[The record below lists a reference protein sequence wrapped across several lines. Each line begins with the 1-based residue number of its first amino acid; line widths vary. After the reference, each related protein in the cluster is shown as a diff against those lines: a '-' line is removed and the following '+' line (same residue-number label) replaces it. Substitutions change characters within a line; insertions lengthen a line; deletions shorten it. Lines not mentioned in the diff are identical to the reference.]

1 MTTTAPAR
9 QGEPRHNPHP
19 ASGLDRA
26 RPVRFFS
33 LRPGWPLTALI
44 VGFPL
49 WWALGLGTFI
59 FPILALPM
67 AVELLRRRPIKV
79 PPGFGVWLLFLL
91 WVFASLVMLK
101 ANPPGTRSGS
111 SQIISESLRIV
122 EYLTATIVLLYAGN
136 LTEKEMP
143 QRRLT
148 SLLSYLFLVTV
159 GGGLLGLVAPR
170 FQFTAPLEL
179 LLPHSMRT
187 NLFVKSLV
195 HPTAAQVQVVL
206 GYSAPR
212 PSAPFGY
219 TNTWGNCLSI
229 LLVWIIVGWVIRGS
243 SRQRIIGLI
252 AVAISV
258 VPIVF
263 SLNRGLWVALGV
275 CAIYVAVRLATRGK
289 VVAVGVLAVV
299 LVGGAV
305 AFVVSPLHDVVTS
318 RFQHGQ
324 SNSIRSYTVTQAIT
338 GATHSPILGYGSTR
352 NTLGSAQ
359 SISVGKSATCQL
371 CGNSTIG
378 SNGQFWLVLISQG
391 YVGAILYVWFFIA
404 AAWRYRRD
412 KSAIGMGGVLVLL
425 QSFVYMLVYNALIVP
440 LVLYMLSVALMWR
453 NDMQSTSGSTTSPAL
468 SRRHSAPFTPQR
480 ATGLH
485 R

>member
-1 MTTTAPAR
+1 
-9 QGEPRHNPHP
+9 
-19 ASGLDRA
+19 
-26 RPVRFFS
+26 
-33 LRPGWPLTALI
+33 
-44 VGFPL
+44 
-49 WWALGLGTFI
+49 
-59 FPILALPM
+59 
-67 AVELLRRRPIKV
+67 
-79 PPGFGVWLLFLL
+79 
-91 WVFASLVMLK
+91 
-101 ANPPGTRSGS
+101 
-111 SQIISESLRIV
+111 
-122 EYLTATIVLLYAGN
+122 
-136 LTEKEMP
+136 
-143 QRRLT
+143 
-148 SLLSYLFLVTV
+148 
-159 GGGLLGLVAPR
+159 
-170 FQFTAPLEL
+170 
-179 LLPHSMRT
+179 MRT

-195 HPTAAQVQVVL
+195 HLMVGADPGGARVL
-206 GYSAPR
+206 APR

-252 AVAISV
+252 AVAVSV

-263 SLNRGLWVALGV
+263 SLNRGLWVALAV
-275 CAIYVAVRLATRGK
+275 SAIYVAVRLAARGK
-289 VVAVGVLAVV
+289 VIAVGVLAVV

-468 SRRHSAPFTPQR
+468 SRRHSTPFTPQR
-480 ATGLH
+480 ASGLH
-485 R
+485 L